1 MTPSG
6 DPPPSESREYLE
18 EIMKQEVEDSRQR
31 QRIRSMR
38 GRKNPRYK
46 TLGILLLVLVVLIG
60 LNVVRMVTAPD
71 PFTPAGEEASA
82 ALTVYLVVQGLE
94 AFRDSAGFL
103 PADLESLDLDEE
115 GLRYTVQDPGYV
127 LQYQEGEVTVS
138 YRSGESL
145 APLIA
150 AYDVLERGGGQ

>member
-1 MTPSG
+1 MTQSG
-6 DPPPSESREYLE
+6 DRPPAESREYLE

-31 QRIRSMR
+31 QRIRRMR

-46 TLGILLLVLVVLIG
+46 ALGILLLVLVILIG
-60 LNVVRMVTAPD
+60 LNVVRVLTAPD
-71 PFTPAGEEASA
+71 PFTPAQEAASA
-82 ALTVYLVVQGLE
+82 GLTVYLVAQGLE
-94 AFRDSAGFL
+94 AYRDSTGFL
-103 PADLESLDLDEE
+103 PTDLESLDLDEE

-127 LQYQEGEVTVS
+127 LQYQEEGLTVS

-145 APLIA
+145 TPLIA